1 MTLFEIFISVVKYSR
16 DFSVRTIYI
25 CTLGAATVW
34 KDLNHIVPN
43 PIWLKKNRASDNKGK
58 FHSSE
63 FIESEFV
70 KNQFHHWTSE
80 LGCSFFWKIGL
91 FLALFKHFSSGSIC
105 YSVFFSFSR
114 AASSKVL
121 EKSQKELNF
130 SKRNAKSTLS
140 LMSNYEINFWL

>member
-25 CTLGAATVW
+25 CTLGAATAW

-43 PIWLKKNRASDNKGK
+43 PIWWKKNRASDNKGK
-58 FHSSE
+58 FHSFLISR
-63 FIESEFV
+63 IWISSLDIRV
-70 KNQFHHWTSE
+70 RVQ
-80 LGCSFFWKIGL
+80 FFWKLGL
-91 FLALFKHFSSGSIC
+91 FLALFKHFSSGSIR

-114 AASSKVL
+114 AASSEVL
-121 EKSQKELNF
+121 EKGQKEPKF
-130 SKRNAKSTLS
+130 SKKNAKCTLS